1 MNSLI
6 DGSRL
11 DNWIG
16 GQRCAPRS
24 GSYLPSVAPAF
35 AEPWIEIPASDARDV
50 DDAVAAACAAYRD
63 GWRTTAAMT
72 RAALLRALAAEVT
85 AHAEE
90 LATIECRDN
99 GKPLSLIHI

>member
-16 GQRCAPRS
+16 GQRRAPRS

-35 AEPWIEIPASDARDV
+35 E
-50 DDAVAAACAAYRD
+50 
-63 GWRTTAAMT
+63 
-72 RAALLRALAAEVT
+72 
-85 AHAEE
+85 
-90 LATIECRDN
+90 
-99 GKPLSLIHI
+99 